1 MRQMS
6 TLCRRICLNI
16 HRWWGWWRRLKAFS
30 FVKLKAL
37 PKKLSKVCISLKRAA
52 SLNSTL
58 AKFNIMPSS
67 HVKLMKH
74 RALLHVV
81 ISLAAS
87 SMSCLFTLNKT
98 SSSCVVFFSEHM
110 SCCCIEHFCT
120 CDLMMRHLLK
130 KWDGRRQSK
139 NSSETPHYKQ
149 HSRNL
154 ASQCH
159 AVFLWSFSIFYAW
172 HGRMFS
178 SFFFR
183 G

>member
-6 TLCRRICLNI
+6 TLCRWMCLNS
-16 HRWWGWWRRLKAFS
+16 HRWWGWWCRLKAFS

-37 PKKLSKVCISLKRAA
+37 PEKPSKVCISLKWAA

-58 AKFNIMPSS
+58 TKLNIVPSS

-98 SSSCVVFFSEHM
+98 SSSYVVFFSEHM
-110 SCCCIEHFCT
+110 SCCCIEHFFS
-120 CDLMMRHLLK
+120 CDLMMRHLLRNC
-130 KWDGRRQSK
+130 DGQELFWKARWKLLIINNIHVTWR
-139 NSSETPHYKQ
+139 
-149 HSRNL
+149 L
-154 ASQCH
+154 H
-159 AVFLWSFSIFYAW
+159 ATLCSYEVFQFSTLGMAACFLRFL
-172 HGRMFS
+172 G
-178 SFFFR
+178 
-183 G
+183 